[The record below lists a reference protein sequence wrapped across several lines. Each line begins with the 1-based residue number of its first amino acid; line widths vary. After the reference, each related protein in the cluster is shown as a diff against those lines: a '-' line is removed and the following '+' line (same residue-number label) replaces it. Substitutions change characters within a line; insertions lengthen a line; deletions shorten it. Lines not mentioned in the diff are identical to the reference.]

1 MDSTEIEI
9 INVIENFLLS
19 AEPETITASGFY
31 SKDPGLDSWSCSSL
45 CTYIK
50 TINNG
55 KASNSFG
62 ISDNRI
68 EISNGTSLIKGYLIV
83 SFGSN
88 RIIVKTKFKK
98 LDYQFFFQWIK
109 INK

>member
-68 EISNGTSLIKGYLIV
+68 RISNGTSLIKGYLIAV
-83 SFGSN
+83 FEIQILN
-88 RIIVKTKFKK
+88 HVRNAHMI
-98 LDYQFFFQWIK
+98 
-109 INK
+109 